1 MKYTEFK
8 QKPNIGAVMAISGAD
23 RHLCF
28 SALEIIKKAAV
39 PNFADLNLVNMAG
52 EDLDFNALF
61 DALAVCPFGDPF
73 RLIIVSNFN
82 FKKLAGKANATVLE
96 KLNNFA
102 SVSGTSIVVFFNAG
116 AVAECPVKN
125 AINID
130 CGHLTEFELG
140 KVIDERVRAAGLS
153 ITPKAKQNLIA
164 FTLGDLSTIL
174 NECDKLIFFKGAGEI
189 CESDLE
195 QITVKQSEFQVFEL
209 TDAIA
214 KNQAERAFDIAEFI
228 LTRDKNAFSII
239 SPLYSAFRRSL
250 FITIN
255 KEKTDAELA
264 KLLGVKEYA
273 VKMQRA
279 QARAFSPKQLKTIV
293 DLIADLDKNIKQG
306 KIKEGVGLTAV
317 LSSIL
322 KIRKGNG

>member
-8 QKPNIGAVMAISGAD
+8 QKPNLGAVMAISGAD

-28 SALEIIKKAAV
+28 SALEIIKNAAV

-116 AVAECPVKN
+116 AVAECPVKS
-125 AINID
+125 AVNID

-140 KVIDERVRAAGLS
+140 K
-153 ITPKAKQNLIA
+153 ITQQVLQHAEQQYA
-164 FTLGDLSTIL
+164 WAVGQ
-174 NECDKLIFFKGAGEI
+174 AQ
-189 CESDLE
+189 SDLVRPSID
-195 QITVKQSEFQVFEL
+195 QLQSFTNSWNTLIQRTTEHSQGF
-209 TDAIA
+209 
-214 KNQAERAFDIAEFI
+214 KNNGTQE
-228 LTRDKNAFSII
+228 
-239 SPLYSAFRRSL
+239 
-250 FITIN
+250 
-255 KEKTDAELA
+255 
-264 KLLGVKEYA
+264 
-273 VKMQRA
+273 
-279 QARAFSPKQLKTIV
+279 
-293 DLIADLDKNIKQG
+293 
-306 KIKEGVGLTAV
+306 KIKLQ
-317 LSSIL
+317 
-322 KIRKGNG
+322 